1 MSQQYPRLLSELDL
15 GFTKLKNRVVMGSMH
30 LGLEEEKDF
39 SKLATFYKERAEGGV
54 GLIVTGGIA
63 PDIFGWTKP
72 FSAKLTN
79 HKEVQKHR
87 QITTAVHKAGG
98 KIAMQI
104 LHTGRYGFHP
114 LILAPSKIQSPI
126 TPFKPHAM
134 NSFFIKMTIN
144 HYARCAKLA
153 KDAGYDGVEI
163 MGSEGYLINQFI
175 VKKTNQRTD
184 DWGGSFDN
192 RIKFALEIV
201 HKVKRA
207 VGNEFI
213 IIFRLSML
221 DLVEEGSTIDEVLQL
236 ACELEKAGVTIISTG
251 IGWHEARVPTIATSI
266 PRGAFAQITEKLR
279 STVNLPIVAVN
290 RINTPEVA
298 EGILVK
304 NQADLVAMARPMLAD
319 SHLVQ
324 KAMDGKA
331 DEINTCIACNQACLD
346 HLFKGQKAS
355 CLVNPRAGQETELN
369 YLPVNI
375 AKNIAVIG
383 GGVAGISCATI
394 LASRG
399 HKVTIYEAKDKL
411 GGQFNLAK
419 NIPGKEEFKET
430 LRYFNKQIELH
441 NVTVKLNAS
450 IDADYLQKANYDE
463 VVVATGVSPRIPT
476 IDGINHSKVLH
487 YPEVLSGAVTV
498 GKKVAIIGAGGI
510 GFDMGEFL
518 LYDSEKMMKIDN
530 YYHEWGIDATIEH
543 AGGLLPNQIHEA
555 PGREIYL
562 LQRKEGKLGAK
573 LGKTTG
579 WIHRASLKNKNV
591 KMLSGVTYRKID
603 DDGLHITVSG
613 SEYILD
619 VDNIV
624 LCAGQESVNQ
634 LYRDLDGKITNL
646 HLIGGAHIAKELDA
660 KFAIREGAEL
670 AAKL

>member
-1 MSQQYPRLLSELDL
+1 MSQQYPHLLSELDL
-15 GFTKLKNRVVMGSMH
+15 GFTKLKNRVIMGSMH
-30 LGLEEEKDF
+30 LGLEEDKDF

-79 HKEVQKHR
+79 QREVQKHR
-87 QITTAVHKAGG
+87 QVTSAVHDAGG

-114 LILAPSKIQSPI
+114 LILGPSKIQSPI

-134 NSFFIKMTIN
+134 SEFFIKMTIN

-153 KDAGYDGVEI
+153 KNAGYDGVEI

-175 VKKTNQRTD
+175 AKKTNQRTD
-184 DWGGSFDN
+184 GWGGSFEN
-192 RIKFALEIV
+192 RIKFALDIV
-201 HKVKRA
+201 RKVKA
-207 VGNEFI
+207 SVGNEFI

-221 DLVEEGSTIDEVLQL
+221 DLVEDGSTIDEVLQL
-236 ACELEKAGVTIISTG
+236 ACELENAGVTIISTG

-266 PRGAFAQITEKLR
+266 PRAAFAQITEKLR
-279 STVNLPIVAVN
+279 GAVNLPIVAVN

-298 EGILVK
+298 EDILAK

-355 CLVNPRAGQETELN
+355 CLVNPRAVQEMELN
-369 YLPVNI
+369 YLPTQLV
-375 AKNIAVIG
+375 KNIAVIG

-441 NVTVKLNAS
+441 NVLVKLNAN

-463 VVVATGVSPRIPT
+463 VVIATGVLPRVPN
-476 IDGINHSKVLH
+476 IDGISHRKVLH
-487 YPEVLSGAVTV
+487 YPDVLSGKVAV
-498 GKKVAIIGAGGI
+498 GEKVAIIGAGGI

-518 LYDSEKMMKIDN
+518 LYDSEEMLKIDN
-530 YYHEWGIDATIEH
+530 YYQEWGIDASIKH
-543 AGGLLPNQIHEA
+543 AGGLLPNQVHEA
-555 PGREIYL
+555 PIREIYL
-562 LQRKEGKLGAK
+562 LQRKEGKLGAG

-591 KMLSGVTYRKID
+591 KMLAGVTYRKID
-603 DDGLHITVSG
+603 DDGLHITIADK
-613 SEYILD
+613 EYTLD
-619 VDNIV
+619 VDNVV

-634 LYRDLDGKITNL
+634 LYKDLDGKIDNL

>member
-1 MSQQYPRLLSELDL
+1 MSQQYPHLLSELDL
-15 GFTKLKNRVVMGSMH
+15 GFIKLKNRVVMGSMH
-30 LGLEEEKDF
+30 LGLEEDKDF
-39 SKLATFYKERAEGGV
+39 TKLATFYKERAEGGV

-79 HKEVQKHR
+79 QKEVQKHR
-87 QITTAVHKAGG
+87 QVTAAVHKAGG

-114 LILAPSKIQSPI
+114 LILGPSKIQSPI

-134 NSFFIKMTIN
+134 NNFFINMTIN

-153 KDAGYDGVEI
+153 KEAGYDGVEI

-175 VKKTNQRTD
+175 ARRTNQRTD
-184 DWGGSFDN
+184 NWGGSFEN
-192 RIKFALEIV
+192 RIKFALDIV
-201 HKVKRA
+201 RKVKIA
-207 VGNEFI
+207 VGNDFI

-221 DLVEEGSTIDEVLQL
+221 DLVEEGSTIDEVLLL
-236 ACELEKAGVTIISTG
+236 AKELEKAGVTIISTG

-266 PRGAFAQITEKLR
+266 PRAAFAQITEKLR
-279 STVNLPIVAVN
+279 GIVNLPIIAVN

-298 EGILVK
+298 EGILAN

-324 KAMDGKA
+324 KAMDGKP

-346 HLFKGQKAS
+346 HLFKGKKAS

-369 YLPVNI
+369 YVPAKL

-399 HKVTIYEAKDKL
+399 HNVTLYEAKDKL

-430 LRYFNKQIELH
+430 LRYFYKQIELH
-441 NVTVKLNAS
+441 NVTVKLNAN
-450 IDADYLQKANYDE
+450 IDADYLQNINYDE
-463 VVVATGVSPRIPT
+463 VVIATGVTPRIPT

-487 YPEVLSGAVTV
+487 YPEVLSGKVTV

-518 LYDSEKMMKIDN
+518 LYDSEKMMKINN
-530 YYHEWGIDATIEH
+530 YYHEWGIDASIKH
-543 AGGLLPNQIHEA
+543 AGGLLPDQVHED
-555 PGREIYL
+555 PEREVYL
-562 LQRKEGKLGAK
+562 LQRKEGKLGAG

-579 WIHRASLKNKNV
+579 WIHRASLKNKKV
-591 KMLSGVTYRKID
+591 KMLSGVTYHKID
-603 DDGLHITVSG
+603 DFGLHITVSDKD
-613 SEYILD
+613 YILD

-634 LYRDLDGKITNL
+634 LYKDLDGKIANL

>member
-1 MSQQYPRLLSELDL
+1 MSQQYPHLLSELNL

-30 LGLEEEKDF
+30 LGLEEDKDF
-39 SKLATFYKERAEGGV
+39 TKLATFYKERAEGGV

-79 HKEVQKHR
+79 QKEVQKHR
-87 QITTAVHKAGG
+87 QITDAVHSVGG

-114 LILAPSKIQSPI
+114 FIFAPSGIQSPI
-126 TPFKPHAM
+126 TPFKPFQMGH
-134 NSFFIKMTIN
+134 FFIKMTIN

-175 VKKTNQRTD
+175 AKRTNQRTD
-184 DWGGSFDN
+184 DWGGKFTN
-192 RIKFALEIV
+192 RIRFALEIV
-201 HKVKRA
+201 HKVREK
-207 VGNEFI
+207 VGNDFI

-221 DLVEEGSTIDEVLQL
+221 DLVEGGSTIEEILFL
-236 ACELEKAGVTIISTG
+236 AKELEKAGVTIISTG

-266 PRGAFAQITEKLR
+266 PRAAFAQITEKLR
-279 STVNLPIVAVN
+279 GVVNLPIVAVN

-298 EGILVK
+298 EEILAN

-319 SHLVQ
+319 SHFVQ
-324 KAMDGKA
+324 KAMSGRT

-346 HLFKGQKAS
+346 HLFKGKKAS
-355 CLVNPRAGQETELN
+355 CLVNPRAGSETELN
-369 YLPVNI
+369 YLPVKV
-375 AKNIAVIG
+375 ARNIAVIG

-441 NVTVKLNAS
+441 NVKVKLDTKVS
-450 IDADYLQKANYDE
+450 ADYLITADYDDI
-463 VVVATGVSPRIPT
+463 VIATGVRPRVPDIE
-476 IDGINHSKVLH
+476 GINHSKVLH
-487 YPEVLSGAVTV
+487 YPEVLNGSVIPGY
-498 GKKVAIIGAGGI
+498 KVAIIGAGGI

-518 LYDSEKMMKIDN
+518 LYDSQKIMQIDN
-530 YYHEWGIDATIEH
+530 YYKEWGIDASIEH
-543 AGGLLPNQIHEA
+543 AGGLLPKESHDA
-555 PGREIYL
+555 PEREVYL
-562 LQRKEGKLGAK
+562 LQRKEGKLGGG

-579 WIHRASLKNKNV
+579 WIHRASLKNKQV
-591 KMLSGVTYRKID
+591 KMLGGVTYRKID
-603 DDGLHITVSG
+603 DDGLHITIAG
-613 SEYILD
+613 KEQILD
-619 VDNIV
+619 VDNVI
-624 LCAGQESVNQ
+624 LCAGQESVSQ
-634 LYRDLDGKITNL
+634 LYKDLEGKVSNL
-646 HLIGGAHIAKELDA
+646 YLIGGAHIAKELDA

-670 AAKL
+670 AARL